1 VGRLRVEDGRHVLV
15 LVKLIGCLPGGFDG
29 VVQDTHK
36 AEFGALTEGW
46 RLAAKQAYEW
56 NQKGWIPE
64 EVTIKPKEQVN
75 REKSGIYAASEG
87 AISRPLEDIADLRK
101 NVPAALTQEFLLSPD
116 KPKYKTMAGTEGIFI
131 SSTAK
136 YPERAMQMINWM
148 LQRKENYLFCIY
160 GVEGKDYTMTNGRI
174 QLINKDN
181 FWYEWM
187 FRNLNYM

>member
-1 VGRLRVEDGRHVLV
+1 
-15 LVKLIGCLPGGFDG
+15 
-29 VVQDTHK
+29 VVDEDTHK

-101 NVPAALTQEFLLSPD
+101 NVPAALTQAFLPFRLRVRSHSRQERGCQVEPGFHRNAD
-116 KPKYKTMAGTEGIFI
+116 ADFNGLYRLRQGL
-131 SSTAK
+131 
-136 YPERAMQMINWM
+136 PES
-148 LQRKENYLFCIY
+148 K
-160 GVEGKDYTMTNGRI
+160 GGS
-174 QLINKDN
+174 
-181 FWYEWM
+181 
-187 FRNLNYM
+187 